1 MKIVNLTPHDVHVLV
16 DEGVVRIIP
25 KTGKVARVKQTTRP
39 AGKLDGIALVETE
52 SGALEG
58 LPRPRPGVVYLV
70 SQVLAQ
76 AARSRTDLVFPG
88 EAVRDSEGRV
98 VATKG
103 LARFAARAKRRPK
116 PERSV
121 PKPAARRIRRSF
133 HRATR

>member
-1 MKIVNLTPHDVHVLV
+1 VKIVNLTPHDVHVLV
-16 DEGVVRIIP
+16 DEGVVRIIGRS
-25 KTGKVARVKQTTRP
+25 GKVARVKQTTRP
-39 AGKLDGIALVETE
+39 AGKLDGTIPLTETE
-52 SGALEG
+52 SGAIEG

-88 EAVRDSEGRV
+88 EAVRDAEGRV

-103 LARFAARAKRRPK
+103 LTRFAARTKRRGK

-133 HRATR
+133 HRSR